1 MRKEGRKAIGL
12 DLYPN
17 LKIKKKNKNFEEK
30 TTKAVRSQDP
40 SIALYMK
47 QKKKSRR
54 VAALQNRLEETLK
67 ERERLQALERLEK
80 TQHKKIINKK
90 SKKKI
95 KSAWNHEGEKSTEIT
110 QALYKKLEKQNLNQ
124 IKSEE
129 VFDHKT
135 ILAEKLRV
143 LQERVSHTQDLLKSE
158 AAITI
163 QRWYRNI
170 IYKNKPQSFENS
182 AKSSE
187 KDQKDS

>member
-1 MRKEGRKAIGL
+1 
-12 DLYPN
+12 
-17 LKIKKKNKNFEEK
+17 
-30 TTKAVRSQDP
+30 
-40 SIALYMK
+40 MK